1 MNHSMNVN
9 PFSIGFDSL
18 QWLSIDNLF
27 ARKAQLWDNLI
38 RESIIQAI
46 IDGARYLER
55 VVTRRNV
62 KKVFREIY
70 CKMIK

>member
-18 QWLSIDNLF
+18 HWLDRDNLF
-27 ARKAQLWDNLI
+27 ARKAQLWDDLI
-38 RESIIQAI
+38 RESIV
-46 IDGARYLER
+46 DGTRYLER

-70 CKMIK
+70 CKTIQ